1 MSNKGPIGRIIRA
14 TTSIEPQEQKAVFL
28 SFAFVF
34 LLMAA
39 YFILRPVRNAMASD
53 WTDAE
58 LSLLW
63 TGTFAFSLIAVSV
76 YGGVI
81 PRVKFRNLVPG
92 VYVFFT
98 LSFFAFYVA
107 AQFAENRGWLNAAF
121 YVWVSV
127 FALFHV
133 SVFWSFMADI
143 YNRRQAPRLFAFI
156 AAGSSAGAITGP
168 ALTLVLAEV
177 FGTYEL
183 LLVAAVML
191 LLPIPLIAVLN
202 RLKTTDLGNADV
214 QVDLTRQQE
223 IGRNPFAGFTLFFSN
238 SFLFGIGL
246 FIFLY
251 VSMGAF
257 VYFGLKNLMEP
268 YDDATRGQ
276 MWALIDLA
284 VNTLSIVTALFVT
297 GRIAPRLGMAKT
309 LALVPAGIVAG
320 FATVAVAPILGVVIG
335 LEIVRR
341 AGNYAITRPGREML
355 FTIVNREMRFKAK
368 PVIDIVIYR
377 GGDVV
382 WAWAFTGLTTV
393 VGLGLTG
400 VAVVGACIALAWSTV
415 ALFLGRKYD
424 RAIDEGAPAPAHAVD
439 DHREGNLHDAKRVDL

>member
-1 MSNKGPIGRIIRA
+1 MNGNKGGWFGNIFSAATRIERHELKA
-14 TTSIEPQEQKAVFL
+14 TLL

-34 LLMAA
+34 ILMAA

-53 WTDAE
+53 WTDPE
-58 LSLLW
+58 LSLIW
-63 TGTFAFSLIAVSV
+63 TGTFLFSLVAVAV
-76 YGGVI
+76 YGGII
-81 PRVKFRNLVPG
+81 PRVKFKNLVPG

-107 AQFAENRGWLNAAF
+107 AWGAGSREWLNVAF
-121 YVWVSV
+121 YIWVSV

-156 AAGSSAGAITGP
+156 AAGASVGAITGP
-168 ALTLVLAEV
+168 ALTIVLAEF
-177 FGTYEL
+177 FGAYEM

-191 LLPIPLIAVLN
+191 LLPIPIIGVLN
-202 RLKTTDLGNADV
+202 RLKVTELGNADV
-214 QVDLTRQQE
+214 QVDLTRQQDM
-223 IGRNPFAGFTLFFSN
+223 GRNPFRGFTLFFSN

-268 YDDATRGQ
+268 YDEATRGQ
-276 MWALIDLA
+276 MWALIDLT
-284 VNTLSIVTALFVT
+284 VNTLTIVTALFVT

-309 LALVPAGIVAG
+309 LALVPAAIVLG
-320 FATVAVAPILGVVIG
+320 FLTVAVAPLLAVVIG
-335 LEIVRR
+335 LEIAKRV
-341 AGNYAITRPGREML
+341 GDYAITRPGREML
-355 FTIVNREMRFKAK
+355 FTIVDREMRFKAK

-382 WAWAFTGLTTV
+382 WGWAFTGLTTV
-393 VGLGLTG
+393 AGFGLTG
-400 VAVVGACIALAWSTV
+400 VAMVGAGLAAAWTAV

-424 RAIDEGAPAPAHAVD
+424 RAVDEAAPAPPAEF
-439 DHREGNLHDAKRVDL
+439 REEPLHDARRVDL

>member
-1 MSNKGPIGRIIRA
+1 MQGNGDGPVAKIVRA
-14 TTSIEPQEQKAVFL
+14 TTRIEPHELKAVLL
-28 SFAFVF
+28 SFLFVF

-53 WTDAE
+53 WTDPE

-63 TGTFAFSLIAVSV
+63 TGTFVFSLIGVTV
-76 YGGVI
+76 YGGII
-81 PRVKFRNLVPG
+81 PRVKFKNLVPG

-98 LSFFAFYVA
+98 LSFFAFY
-107 AQFAENRGWLNAAF
+107 FAGMLVESREWLNAAF
-121 YVWVSV
+121 YIWVSV

-156 AAGSSAGAITGP
+156 AAGSSLGAITGP
-168 ALTLVLAEV
+168 AITILLAEV

-191 LLPIPLIAVLN
+191 LLPIPIIAVLH
-202 RLKTTDLGNADV
+202 RLKVTDLGNADV
-214 QVDLTRQQE
+214 RVDLTRQQE
-223 IGRNPFAGFTLFFSN
+223 IGRNPFKGFTLFFSN

-251 VSMGAF
+251 VSMGTF
-257 VYFGLKNLMEP
+257 VYFGLANLMEP
-268 YDDATRGQ
+268 YDEAARQQ
-276 MWALIDLA
+276 MWAMIDLS
-284 VNTLSIVTALFVT
+284 VNTLAIVTALFVT

-320 FATVAVAPILGVVIG
+320 FLTVAVAPVLAVVIG
-335 LEIVRR
+335 LEIARR

-377 GGDVV
+377 GGDAL
-382 WAWAFTGLTTV
+382 WAWGFTTLTTV
-393 VGLGLTG
+393 LGLGLTA
-400 VAVVGACIALAWSTV
+400 VATVGAGIALAWTV
-415 ALFLGRKYD
+415 VAVLLGRRYD
-424 RAIDEGAPAPAHAVD
+424 QAIDQDLVMAANTHEGP
-439 DHREGNLHDAKRVDL
+439 LHDAKRVDL

>member
-1 MSNKGPIGRIIRA
+1 MRTSGSGPIARILGTA
-14 TTSIEPQEQKAVFL
+14 TRIQPNELKAVLL
-28 SFAFVF
+28 SFLFVF

-63 TGTFAFSLIAVSV
+63 TGTFLFSLVGVAAYGAVIS
-76 YGGVI
+76 
-81 PRVKFRNLVPG
+81 RVKFRYVVPG

-98 LSFFAFYVA
+98 LSFFAFYA
-107 AQFAENRGWLNAAF
+107 AALLVENRGWLNAVF
-121 YVWVSV
+121 YIWVSV

-143 YNRRQAPRLFAFI
+143 YNRQQAPRLFAFI
-156 AAGSSAGAITGP
+156 AAGSSLGAIAGP
-168 ALTLVLAEV
+168 TLTIGLAEV

-191 LLPIPLIAVLN
+191 LLPLPIIAVLN
-202 RLKTTDLGNADV
+202 RLKVTELGNAEL
-214 QVDLTRQQE
+214 QVDLSRQE
-223 IGRNPFAGFTLFFSN
+223 AIGRNPFAGFTLFFSN

-268 YDDATRGQ
+268 YDDAARQQ

-284 VNTLSIVTALFVT
+284 VNALSIVTALFVT

-309 LALVPAGIVAG
+309 LALVPACLVVG
-320 FATVAVAPILGVVIG
+320 FLTVAVAPLLAVVIG

-355 FTIVNREMRFKAK
+355 FTIVTREMRFKAK

-382 WAWAFTGLTTV
+382 WAWAFTALTTV
-393 VGLGLTG
+393 LGLGLAG
-400 VAVVGACIALAWSTV
+400 VAAAGGAIALAWTAV
-415 ALFLGRKYD
+415 AVLLGRRYD
-424 RAIDEGAPAPAHAVD
+424 QAAGEGTAALTA
-439 DHREGNLHDAKRVDL
+439 REEDLA

>member
-1 MSNKGPIGRIIRA
+1 MKTSGDGPIARILRA
-14 TTSIEPQEQKAVFL
+14 ATRIEPHEQKAVLL

-58 LSLLW
+58 LSLIW
-63 TGTFAFSLIAVSV
+63 TGTFLFSLIAVSV
-76 YGGVI
+76 YGGII

-107 AQFAENRGWLNAAF
+107 ARTAESREWLNVAF
-121 YVWVSV
+121 YIWVSV

-156 AAGSSAGAITGP
+156 AAGASVGAIAGP
-168 ALTLVLAEV
+168 ALTIVLAEF
-177 FGTYEL
+177 FGTYEM

-191 LLPIPLIAVLN
+191 LLPIPIIGVLN
-202 RLKTTDLGNADV
+202 RLKVTELGNADV
-214 QVDLTRQQE
+214 RADLTRQQE
-223 IGRNPFAGFTLFFSN
+223 MGRNAFRGFTLFFSN

-268 YDDATRGQ
+268 YDEATRGQ
-276 MWALIDLA
+276 MWALIDLT
-284 VNTLSIVTALFVT
+284 VNTLTIVTAMFVT

-309 LALVPAGIVAG
+309 LALVPAAIVVG
-320 FATVAVAPILGVVIG
+320 FLGVALAPLLAVVIG
-335 LEIVRR
+335 LEIAKR
-341 AGNYAITRPGREML
+341 AGDYAITRPGREML
-355 FTIVNREMRFKAK
+355 FTIVSREMRFKAK

-382 WAWAFTGLTTV
+382 WGWAFTGLTTV
-393 VGLGLTG
+393 AGFGLTG
-400 VAVVGACIALAWSTV
+400 VAIVGAGLAAAWTAV

-424 RAIDEGAPAPAHAVD
+424 RAVDEAAPVPSAEY
-439 DHREGNLHDAKRVDL
+439 REGTLHDTRRVDL

>member
-1 MSNKGPIGRIIRA
+1 MILRSNGNGPIDRILRA
-14 TTSIEPQEQKAVFL
+14 ATRVEQQEQKAVLL
-28 SFAFVF
+28 SFLFVF

-53 WTDAE
+53 WTDPE

-63 TGTFAFSLIAVSV
+63 TGTFVFSLVAVTV
-76 YGGVI
+76 YGGII
-81 PRVKFRNLVPG
+81 PRVKFKNLVPG

-107 AQFAENRGWLNAAF
+107 ARFAENRDWLNAAF
-121 YVWVSV
+121 YIWVSV
-127 FALFHV
+127 FGLFHV

-156 AAGSSAGAITGP
+156 AAGSSLGAIAGP
-168 ALTLVLAEV
+168 AITIVLADV
-177 FGTYEL
+177 IGTYEI
-183 LLVAAVML
+183 LLVAAVIL
-191 LLPIPLIAVLN
+191 LLPIPIIAVLN
-202 RLKTTDLGNADV
+202 KLKVTDLGNADV
-214 QVDLTRQQE
+214 QADLTRQQE

-268 YDDATRGQ
+268 YDEATRGQ
-276 MWALIDLA
+276 MWALIDLT
-284 VNTLSIVTALFVT
+284 VNTLAIVTALFVT

-320 FATVAVAPILGVVIG
+320 FVAIAVAPILAVVIG
-335 LEIVRR
+335 LEITRR

-377 GGDVV
+377 GGDMV
-382 WAWAFTGLTTV
+382 WAWAFTTLTTV
-393 VGLGLTG
+393 VGLGMMG
-400 VAVVGACIALAWSTV
+400 VAVVGAGIAAVWTAV

-424 RAIDEGAPAPAHAVD
+424 CAVDQGAPAPTQYP
-439 DHREGNLHDAKRVDL
+439 EGILGEAKRVDL